1 HTTPSKR
8 VVPLLHEVSRSIPDY
23 VKFRPIL
30 PKIAGFSPFLKEKEE
45 CRSNTTLS
53 AAEEL
58 EHKWSTKEN
67 SFEENECDYCSEDG
81 ELDIDSEVKTLA
93 VPPNNNLR
101 IDDVG
106 TRTKVTKSKNM
117 EWTEPSPLFS
127 PISSP
132 KTPSNLST
140 PSPSLHSKND
150 LEPLL
155 RLCSSRIT
163 NITISTPVP
172 GTPRFLPEACI
183 SPAGFDSQV
192 KVSSDPLTISTYSI

>member
-1 HTTPSKR
+1 
-8 VVPLLHEVSRSIPDY
+8 
-23 VKFRPIL
+23 
-30 PKIAGFSPFLKEKEE
+30 
-45 CRSNTTLS
+45 SNTTLS
-53 AAEEL
+53 DTGEL

-150 LEPLL
+150 AEPLL
-155 RLCSSRIT
+155 RLCSNRIT

-183 SPAGFDSQV
+183 SPAGSDGQVRVRIVRICSGHLARSYLNECEEEGSQGSNSIT
-192 KVSSDPLTISTYSI
+192 SSGKLTPLNRPPKDFVCPITRQL